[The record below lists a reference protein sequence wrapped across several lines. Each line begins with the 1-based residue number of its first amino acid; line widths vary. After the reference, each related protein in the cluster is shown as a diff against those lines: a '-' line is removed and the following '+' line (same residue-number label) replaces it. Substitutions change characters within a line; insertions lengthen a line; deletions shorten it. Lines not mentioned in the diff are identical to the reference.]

1 LKEWL
6 YRALRTFGQAM
17 FGYLAANLV
26 AAVTNADLTDKT
38 VFTNTLLGLFAS
50 AVAAGL
56 AALMNREKKE
66 EDTNDDES

>member
-1 LKEWL
+1 MKEWL

-26 AAVTNADLTDKT
+26 ATVTDVDPSDSSVLI
-38 VFTNTLLGLFAS
+38 NTLLGLFAA

-56 AALMNREKKE
+56 AAVMNRNTKTE
-66 EDTNDDES
+66 EISDDK